1 MFGGAFVV
9 EKIFSIPGL
18 GSYFVSSVSDRD
30 YTMIMGQTI
39 FMAALYIF
47 AVLVVD
53 ILYGFID
60 PRIRLADTKE
70 GGN

>member
-1 MFGGAFVV
+1 
-9 EKIFSIPGL
+9 
-18 GSYFVSSVSDRD
+18 
-30 YTMIMGQTI
+30 MIMGQTI